1 MVIRESFSVK
11 LGGVGWGLLVAGTR
25 EQFVKIFCTKKIFS
39 TNLRKFPPTKVSRYT
54 VATLQ
59 SLLMWQ
65 QYYSHDSGSTATIH
79 GTKASDRGSMP
90 AILTMTGNSTSSANE
105 SHITAGTTA

>member
-11 LGGVGWGLLVAGTR
+11 FGGVGWGLLVAGTR
-25 EQFVKIFCTKKIFS
+25 EQFVKIFCAKKIFS
-39 TNLRKFPPTKVSRYT
+39 TNLRKFPPIKVSRYT

-65 QYYSHDSGSTATIH
+65 QYYSHCSCGS
-79 GTKASDRGSMP
+79 
-90 AILTMTGNSTSSANE
+90 N
-105 SHITAGTTA
+105 TTVIAHVAAVL